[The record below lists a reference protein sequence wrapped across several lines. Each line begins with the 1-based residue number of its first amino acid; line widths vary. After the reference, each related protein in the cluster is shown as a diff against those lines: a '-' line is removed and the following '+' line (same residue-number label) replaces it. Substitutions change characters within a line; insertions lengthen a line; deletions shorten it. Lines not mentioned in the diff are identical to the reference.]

1 VSEEHSRTEER
12 RGTGTDGNETGPAGD
27 RRDPTPPADELHE
40 RPPADDEPLA
50 EEPPTP
56 PARIPPVVVPRWVQ
70 LVALP
75 LGVLALWSLARAAG
89 SVLLL
94 FIVAGVI
101 ALILNPLVSLLQGRV
116 RLPRG
121 LAVAT
126 VFIAFFG
133 SVVGFGVLVATPV
146 SDQVS
151 KLRQDVPEFIDSA
164 NESLAS
170 LQSWL
175 DDRGVDLQVKDP
187 GQSALETL
195 QSNLVEG
202 SGDIVSFTGDVLQR
216 IVRGT
221 FALVLIIVVTI
232 YMLLH
237 GQRIGALVRALMPA
251 GDGTPEDD
259 YPTRAQKAVFG
270 YVRGQVLFSLL
281 MGLGAGVSLWI
292 LGAVGIFPD
301 GKTYALFFGAFLALM
316 EFIPYVGPVL
326 GAAPPILVALFQDPL
341 TAVWVALLFVAL
353 QQIEGHIV
361 APLVFGHS
369 LRINPLVVIFAL
381 LVGAELYGIVGAL
394 VALPVAAILRE
405 TAIYLRHHLVLEP
418 WGTPTPA
425 AVLAGRSPPPATA
438 TRRCPECETEA
449 ELSDAFCRSCGAS
462 LSLRSRASP

>member
-1 VSEEHSRTEER
+1 MSEEHPRTKVPR
-12 RGTGTDGNETGPAGD
+12 RTGKDDDETLS
-27 RRDPTPPADELHE
+27 ADELHE
-40 RPPADDEPLA
+40 APPDDEDPLGDEPPRPPAEV
-50 EEPPTP
+50 
-56 PARIPPVVVPRWVQ
+56 PPVVVPRWIQ

-75 LGVLALWSLARAAG
+75 LGVLALWSLGRAAG
-89 SVLLL
+89 RVVLL

-101 ALILNPLVSLLQGRV
+101 ALMLNPLVSLLQGHV
-116 RLPRG
+116 RMPRG

-133 SVVGFGVLVATPV
+133 SIVGFGVLVATPV

-151 KLRQDVPEFIDSA
+151 TLRRDIPDFTDSA

-175 DDRGVDLQVKDP
+175 NDRGVDVQVKEP

-195 QSNLVEG
+195 QSNVVRG
-202 SGDIVSFTGDVLQR
+202 SGDVVSFTGDVLQR
-216 IVRGT
+216 IVEGT

-237 GQRIGALVRALMPA
+237 GQRIGALVRGVMPA

-281 MGLGAGVSLWI
+281 MGFGAGVSLWI
-292 LGAVGIFPD
+292 LGVLGIFPD

-341 TAVWVALLFVAL
+341 TAVWVGLLFIAL

-369 LRINPLVVIFAL
+369 LRINPLLVIFAL
-381 LVGAELYGIVGAL
+381 LLGAELYGIVGAL

-418 WGTPTPA
+418 WGTPAPA
-425 AVLAGRSPPPATA
+425 AVMAGRSPPSVTA
-438 TRRCPECETEA
+438 TRRCPECGSEG
-449 ELSDAFCRSCGAS
+449 ELGDAFCRSCGAS
-462 LSLRSRASP
+462 LDSRVEA